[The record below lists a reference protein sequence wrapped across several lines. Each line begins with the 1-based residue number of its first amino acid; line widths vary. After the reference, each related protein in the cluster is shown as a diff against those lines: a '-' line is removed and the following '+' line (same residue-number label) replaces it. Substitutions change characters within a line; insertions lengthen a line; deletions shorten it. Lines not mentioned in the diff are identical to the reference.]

1 MVPGRLGLDGAGRL
15 SERATEHLPR
25 VEFSSPSR
33 RTRAKVGACP
43 PLRARTALLIGLL
56 CGRAHAAETVRIAIG
71 ERPGPVT
78 LKGRNLAAGPDTE
91 DGPFT
96 PLGPGEA
103 RIRLV
108 KGRLEVNGIVAER
121 PAVRFR
127 AGETDRGT
135 GDEPIRAGGTGVR
148 GDVVA
153 LVHRGRLLLVNVLP
167 MEDYV
172 AAVLGGEMPPSFPLE
187 ALRAQAVAART
198 YALNKKLEMLDEP
211 FHLGSSVLAQVYGG
225 MERENARTRQ
235 ATEST
240 RGQVLTFDLEPI
252 EAYFHSSCGGRTESG
267 LQALQRDLP
276 YLQSVTCPCGRHPAT
291 QWSAAI
297 TAEELAAALGRDA
310 HGEPRVQSRTATGR
324 VRRLQ
329 LGSWSVDGVEF
340 RQRLGYE
347 RVRSLLFDVAP
358 DGKGGVLL
366 TGRGFGHGAGLC
378 QWGAK
383 LMADAGKDY
392 REILLHYYPGTELQT
407 LY

>member
-1 MVPGRLGLDGAGRL
+1 M
-15 SERATEHLPR
+15 RA
-25 VEFSSPSR
+25 
-33 RTRAKVGACP
+33 AA
-43 PLRARTALLIGLL
+43 ALLLVLL
-56 CGRAHAAETVRIAIG
+56 PAGGHAAETVRIAIG
-71 ERPGPVT
+71 ERQGAVT
-78 LKGRNLAAGPDTE
+78 LKGKNLSAGPDSE

-121 PAVRFR
+121 TAVRFR
-127 AGETDRGT
+127 AGETDHGT
-135 GDEPIRAGGTGVR
+135 GDEPIRAGATGVR

-172 AAVLGGEMPPSFPLE
+172 AAVLGGEMPPSFPIE

-225 MERENARTRQ
+225 LERENGRTRE
-235 ATEST
+235 ATQST
-240 RGQVLTFDLEPI
+240 RGQVLTFELEPI

-276 YLQSVTCPCGRHPAT
+276 YLMPVSCACGKNPAT
-291 QWSAAI
+291 KWSAAF
-297 TAEELAAALGRDA
+297 TAEELEEALGRDA
-310 HGEPRVQSRTATGR
+310 RGELRVQSRTATGR

-329 LGSWSVDGVEF
+329 IGSRTVDGVEF

-358 DGKGGVLL
+358 DGKGGARL